1 MSMQREPLEICIAMA
16 RPVIASDEEILQA
29 AHRVLDRRGPDAF
42 SIAEVAAEAGI
53 SRATIILRFR
63 STSALKLTLL
73 SQVIQL
79 FADAIAQVPKP
90 KGGDGLLHIA
100 AFIGSHLHSR
110 ESSAKFFSR
119 YNASLQDPELTA
131 LEHKR
136 GKILLDA
143 ISAVMPKVA
152 IEHDAAVRAF
162 LSQLTGN
169 IIAWLAMDDQDSR
182 RYLVLRTRDW
192 LQLAG
197 IRYSERLIDELAP
210 PSPAETAPK
219 KKTSPG
225 TTPARNAPRAKRRS
239 N

>member
-1 MSMQREPLEICIAMA
+1 MA

-42 SIAEVAAEAGI
+42 SIAEVASEAGI

-73 SQVIQL
+73 TQVVQH
-79 FADAIAQVPKP
+79 FAAALARVPNP
-90 KGGDGLLHIA
+90 QGGDGLLHIA
-100 AFIGSHLHSR
+100 AFIGTHLHSR
-110 ESSAKFFSR
+110 ESSAKFFAR
-119 YNASLQDPELTA
+119 YNASLQDPELSA

-136 GKILLDA
+136 GKVLLDA

-152 IEHDAAVRAF
+152 IEHDLAVRAF

-169 IIAWLAMDDQDSR
+169 IIAWLAMDDPDSR

-197 IRYSERLIDELAP
+197 IRYSEQLVGELTTSSTAP
-210 PSPAETAPK
+210 TAPK
-219 KKTSPG
+219 KKTS
-225 TTPARNAPRAKRRS
+225 TSSTPARSAPRAKRRS

>member
-1 MSMQREPLEICIAMA
+1 MA
-16 RPVIASDEEILQA
+16 RPIIASDEEILQA

-42 SIAEVAAEAGI
+42 SIAEVAAEAGL

-73 SQVIQL
+73 TQVVQH
-79 FADAIAQVPKP
+79 FAAAIAQVPKP

-100 AFIGSHLHSR
+100 AFIGTHLHSR
-110 ESSAKFFSR
+110 ESSAKFFAR
-119 YNASLQDPELTA
+119 YNANLQDPELTD

-169 IIAWLAMDDQDSR
+169 IIAWLATDDQDSR

-197 IRYSERLIDELAP
+197 IRFSEELVKEFTAG
-210 PSPAETAPK
+210 STAPI
-219 KKTSPG
+219 KKTSAS
-225 TTPARNAPRAKRRS
+225 TPARSAPRAKRRS

>member
-1 MSMQREPLEICIAMA
+1 MA
-16 RPVIASDEEILQA
+16 RPVIASDEQILQA

-42 SIAEVAAEAGI
+42 SIAEVATEAGI

-73 SQVIQL
+73 SQVIKL

-100 AFIGSHLHSR
+100 AFIGSYLHSR

-143 ISAVMPKVA
+143 ISEVMPKVA

-162 LSQLTGN
+162 LSQPHGQT
-169 IIAWLAMDDQDSR
+169 S
-182 RYLVLRTRDW
+182 
-192 LQLAG
+192 
-197 IRYSERLIDELAP
+197 
-210 PSPAETAPK
+210 
-219 KKTSPG
+219 SPG
-225 TTPARNAPRAKRRS
+225 SPWTIRIRGATWCCGLGTGCSWRAFALANDWSMSWRPLHPPRPLRKRKHRPVRRPRAMRRAPS
-239 N
+239 VAQPKSHTECLPAGWA

>member
-1 MSMQREPLEICIAMA
+1 MA

-42 SIAEVAAEAGI
+42 SIAEVATEAGV

-73 SQVIQL
+73 TQVVQY
-79 FADAIAQVPKP
+79 FAGAIAQVPKP

-100 AFIGSHLHSR
+100 AFIGSYLHSR
-110 ESSAKFFSR
+110 ESSAKFFAR
-119 YNASLQDPELTA
+119 YNANLQDRELIA
-131 LEHKR
+131 LEHRR

-143 ISAVMPKVA
+143 ISEVMPKVA

-169 IIAWLAMDDQDSR
+169 IIAWLATDDQDSR

-197 IRYSERLIDELAP
+197 IRHSEQLLEELAAAR
-210 PSPAETAPK
+210 PAPATAK
-219 KKTSPG
+219 KKTS
-225 TTPARNAPRAKRRS
+225 TSSTPTRSTPRAKRRS

>member
-1 MSMQREPLEICIAMA
+1 MA
-16 RPVIASDEEILQA
+16 RPIIASDEEILQA

-73 SQVIQL
+73 TQVVQH
-79 FADAIAQVPKP
+79 FAAAIAQVPKP

-100 AFIGSHLHSR
+100 AFIGTHLHSR
-110 ESSAKFFSR
+110 ESSAKFFAR
-119 YNASLQDPELTA
+119 YNANLQDPELTD

-136 GKILLDA
+136 GKVLLDA

-169 IIAWLAMDDQDSR
+169 IIAWLATDDPDSR

-197 IRYSERLIDELAP
+197 IRFSEELVK
-210 PSPAETAPK
+210 ELTAGSNASTPVT
-219 KKTSPG
+219 KKTSASS
-225 TTPARNAPRAKRRS
+225 TPARSAARAKRRS

>member
-1 MSMQREPLEICIAMA
+1 MA
-16 RPVIASDEEILQA
+16 RPIIASDEEILQA

-42 SIAEVAAEAGI
+42 SIAEVATEAGI

-73 SQVIQL
+73 TQVVQY
-79 FADAIAQVPKP
+79 FADAVAQVPKP

-100 AFIGSHLHSR
+100 AFIGTHLYSR
-110 ESSAKFFSR
+110 ESSAKYFAR
-119 YNASLQDPELTA
+119 YNLNMQDSELAA

-136 GKILLDA
+136 GKVLLDA

-152 IEHDAAVRAF
+152 IEHDAAARAF

-169 IIAWLAMDDQDSR
+169 IIAWLATDDQDSR
-182 RYLVLRTRDW
+182 RYLVLRARDW

-197 IRYSERLIDELAP
+197 IRYSEQLVQELTA
-210 PSPAETAPK
+210 STAPASLEK
-219 KKTSPG
+219 KKSSTSS
-225 TTPARNAPRAKRRS
+225 TPASRAKRRS

>member
-1 MSMQREPLEICIAMA
+1 MA
-16 RPVIASDEEILQA
+16 RPVIASDEDILQA

-73 SQVIQL
+73 SQVIQQ
-79 FADAIAQVPKP
+79 FAAAIAQVPKP

-100 AFIGSHLHSR
+100 AFIGGHLHSR

-136 GKILLDA
+136 GKVLLDA
-143 ISAVMPKVA
+143 ISEVMPKVA
-152 IEHDAAVRAF
+152 IEHDLAVRAF

-169 IIAWLAMDDQDSR
+169 IIAWLAMDDPDSR

-197 IRYSERLIDELAP
+197 IRYSERLVEELAP
-210 PSPAETAPK
+210 AAAATAPK
-219 KKTSPG
+219 KKTSSSA
-225 TTPARNAPRAKRRS
+225 TPARSTPRAKRRS

>member
-1 MSMQREPLEICIAMA
+1 MA
-16 RPVIASDEEILQA
+16 RPIIASDEDILQA

-42 SIAEVAAEAGI
+42 SIAEVASEAGI

-73 SQVIQL
+73 TQVIQY
-79 FADAIAQVPKP
+79 FADAVAQVPKP

-100 AFIGSHLHSR
+100 AFIGTHLHSR
-110 ESSAKFFSR
+110 ESSAKYFAR
-119 YNASLQDPELTA
+119 YNLNLQDPELTA

-136 GKILLDA
+136 GKVMLDA
-143 ISAVMPKVA
+143 ISEVMPKVA

-197 IRYSERLIDELAP
+197 IRYSEPLVEELTAG
-210 PSPAETAPK
+210 STAPASLK
-219 KKTSPG
+219 KKSPTS
-225 TTPARNAPRAKRRS
+225 TTPAPRAKRRS

>member
-1 MSMQREPLEICIAMA
+1 MA
-16 RPVIASDEEILQA
+16 RPIIASDEEILQA
-29 AHRVLDRRGPDAF
+29 AHRVLDRSGPDAF

-73 SQVIQL
+73 TQVIQY
-79 FADAIAQVPKP
+79 FAAAIAQVPKP

-100 AFIGSHLHSR
+100 AFIGTYLHSR
-110 ESSAKFFSR
+110 ESSAKFFAR
-119 YNASLQDPELTA
+119 YNVNLQDPELTA

-143 ISAVMPKVA
+143 ISEVMPKVA

-169 IIAWLAMDDQDSR
+169 IIAWLATDDQDSR

-192 LQLAG
+192 LRLAG
-197 IRYSERLIDELAP
+197 IHYSERLLEELTA
-210 PSPAETAPK
+210 SSTAPALPK
-219 KKTSPG
+219 KNTS
-225 TTPARNAPRAKRRS
+225 TRSAPARSAPRAKRRS